1 MVPRISD
8 YPIPMLTTSFST
20 KGVNAEKEIGWAQRS
35 LDVDIGEHVT
45 PTFVRAHVQF
55 CLRFVWN
62 PCLCLRFWL
71 SVSKSELEI
80 VGQFQALG
88 YRNYSFVLVYF
99 IQYYAGNQGLVERPP
114 KRSRPSLYMDHVN
127 MAYVVQRIRKGY
139 FSLDQGRAS
148 KTLD

>member
-1 MVPRISD
+1 MFQSLRDLRGFVSRTVTNIET
-8 YPIPMLTTSFST
+8 IRSF
-20 KGVNAEKEIGWAQRS
+20 
-35 LDVDIGEHVT
+35 
-45 PTFVRAHVQF
+45 
-55 CLRFVWN
+55 
-62 PCLCLRFWL
+62 
-71 SVSKSELEI
+71 
-80 VGQFQALG
+80 
-88 YRNYSFVLVYF
+88 LVYF